1 MFQKILVAMD
11 MSKDSKRVFDEAIAL
26 AKANKGSMVL
36 LHVLSIDEEG
46 CPNISKLYNPD
57 PYQSGT
63 GSEMVEQYQKQW
75 EAFAKK
81 GLDLLRSHSKAA
93 TAAGVH
99 TECVQSP
106 GIPGKTIC
114 NTACTWD
121 ADLIVMGRRGLS
133 GLSETLMGSVSNYVL
148 HHAPCAVLTV
158 QSQVKM
164 ATSSHPSESSP
175 WKAVT

>member
-11 MSKDSKRVFDEAIAL
+11 MSKASKCVFDEAIAL
-26 AKANKGSMVL
+26 AKANKGSMML
-36 LHVLSIDEEG
+36 LHILSIDEEG

-81 GLDLLRSHSKAA
+81 GLDLLRSHSEAA
-93 TAAGVH
+93 TAAGVY
-99 TECVQSP
+99 TKYVQNL
-106 GIPGKTIC
+106 GIPDEPIC

-121 ADLIVMGRRGLS
+121 ADLIVIGRRGLS

-148 HHAPCAVLTV
+148 HHAPCSVLTV
-158 QSQVKM
+158 QFPIKSK
-164 ATSSHPSESSP
+164 P
-175 WKAVT
+175 